1 MSTGTSNEEQSS
13 SSPFASNENTARAP
27 QALIDKFV
35 RELDRLAVIVE
46 GLKAAGKRIVF
57 SNGCFNVLHVGHI
70 RCLVEARSLGDVL
83 VVALNSDE
91 SVKRLKGD
99 DYPLVP
105 EIERAF
111 IISSLECVDYVT
123 IFSDTTCDGLLLK
136 LKPHVHA
143 KGSDYT
149 PENLPERD
157 TVRSYGG
164 EIAITGGP
172 KDHSTTAFIE
182 WLSLYQK
189 QR

>member
-1 MSTGTSNEEQSS
+1 MAEPAGM
-13 SSPFASNENTARAP
+13 
-27 QALIDKFV
+27 LLDKV
-35 RELDRLAVIVE
+35 VAEHDRLAVIVE
-46 GLKAAGKRIVF
+46 GMRAAGKRIVF
-57 SNGCFNVLHVGHI
+57 SNGCFNLLHVGHI

-83 VVALNSDE
+83 IVALNSDE
-91 SVKRLKGD
+91 SVKALKGQ

-111 IISSLECVDYVT
+111 IIGSLQCVDYVT
-123 IFSDTTCDGLLLK
+123 IFSDKTCDNLLLT

-149 PENLPERD
+149 PENLPESE

-172 KDHSTTAFIE
+172 KDHSTTAFIK
-182 WLSLYQK
+182 WLSEHKTQP
-189 QR
+189 